1 MARNPKVA
9 KKTSS
14 RKPRPAEGKGRVRR
28 GRPKVCLFCAEHAD
42 WVDYKDVNRLGRFLN
57 NRGRIRARGAT
68 GTCAQHQR
76 DIAAAIKTARE
87 LALLP
92 YVVLAQAESSDRRGG
107 GRRGQDRGP
116 LATDAPTSR
125 RDGAEAD
132 ALIGDGPTVDPP
144 DAAGEVPEA
153 TVESD
158 PQASPETD
166 TVSTTS

>member
-28 GRPKVCLFCAEHAD
+28 GRPKVCLFCAEHSD

-76 DIAAAIKTARE
+76 DVAAAIKTARE

-107 GRRGQDRGP
+107 GRRGQDR
-116 LATDAPTSR
+116 APVSAEAAVLR
-125 RDGAEAD
+125 RDGAEPGPVDAETPGVETAD
-132 ALIGDGPTVDPP
+132 ATEGG
-144 DAAGEVPEA
+144 AEA
-153 TVESD
+153 TAEAEV
-158 PQASPETD
+158 QAAPETD
-166 TVSTTS
+166 PVVATT

>member
-1 MARNPKVA
+1 M
-9 KKTSS
+9 
-14 RKPRPAEGKGRVRR
+14 
-28 GRPKVCLFCAEHAD
+28 CLFCAEHSD

-76 DIAAAIKTARE
+76 DVAAAIKTARE

-116 LATDAPTSR
+116 VSTDTPTSR
-125 RDGAEAD
+125 RDGAEPDAVIGDTPIVDTAD
-132 ALIGDGPTVDPP
+132 AT
-144 DAAGEVPEA
+144 GEVPGA
-153 TVESD
+153 TVESEA
-158 PQASPETD
+158 QASPETD
-166 TVSTTS
+166 TVATSS